1 MSFVFHPDAE
11 DELGR
16 AIEVYSDI
24 QRAVAHPK
32 AWSSLEGEIRRVL
45 IRRFPYGVL
54 YTEEKDGLFILAV
67 MHLHRDPEY
76 WKTRR

>member
-16 AIEVYSDI
+16 AIEVYSAI

-54 YTEEKDGLFILAV
+54 YTEKKDGLFILAV